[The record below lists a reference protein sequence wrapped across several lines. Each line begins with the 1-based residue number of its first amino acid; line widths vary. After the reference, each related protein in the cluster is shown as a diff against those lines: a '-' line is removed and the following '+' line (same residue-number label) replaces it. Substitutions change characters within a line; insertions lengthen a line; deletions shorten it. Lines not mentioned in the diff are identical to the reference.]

1 MMEDIKSK
9 DSKYDER
16 SDKYTQILSNFVEN
30 ISSAAKTKGVLK
42 ITFFYSII
50 IMLIL
55 FTLVF
60 VGSLIFAFY
69 LVYNAI
75 SGQVYPT
82 ETFFTA
88 IVSLLSSLGA
98 VVISLLKLPE
108 IIAKYLFNPEE
119 DRDTITIVEKIQQYD
134 ISMYDMEHKIE
145 SLLMDEQISDNDKEI
160 SEESTKSKTPE
171 DKNKKNSS

>member
-30 ISSAAKTKGVLK
+30 ISSAAKTKGVL
-42 ITFFYSII
+42 
-50 IMLIL
+50 IL

-60 VGSLIFAFY
+60 AGSLIFAFY

>member
-42 ITFFYSII
+42 IVFFYSII

-60 VGSLIFAFY
+60 AGSLI
-69 LVYNAI
+69 L
-75 SGQVYPT
+75 
-82 ETFFTA
+82 
-88 IVSLLSSLGA
+88 SL
-98 VVISLLKLPE
+98 IH
-108 IIAKYLFNPEE
+108 I
-119 DRDTITIVEKIQQYD
+119 
-134 ISMYDMEHKIE
+134 
-145 SLLMDEQISDNDKEI
+145 
-160 SEESTKSKTPE
+160 
-171 DKNKKNSS
+171 

>member
-1 MMEDIKSK
+1 M
-9 DSKYDER
+9 
-16 SDKYTQILSNFVEN
+16 
-30 ISSAAKTKGVLK
+30 
-42 ITFFYSII
+42 
-50 IMLIL
+50 
-55 FTLVF
+55 
-60 VGSLIFAFY
+60 
-69 LVYNAI
+69 
-75 SGQVYPT
+75 
-82 ETFFTA
+82 
-88 IVSLLSSLGA
+88 
-98 VVISLLKLPE
+98 KLPE